1 MSRRKWIPTFFG
13 LLVLPLV
20 LAGWASAATPTPAS
34 TKAAAAPASPTLAP
48 VTIRYGTLGFSSE
61 AGVFIAA
68 DRGYFQKQ
76 GIKVELV
83 NFSSGAQMIAPLS
96 TGELHAGTSAINAG
110 LFNAIARGVDIKIV
124 AGIYHVRDGE
134 RTATAVLARKDL
146 VDGGQLKGFGDL
158 KGKKVA
164 IVGKG
169 IHAEIYVAR
178 MLEKGGLRFPGDV
191 ELTTLGGPNMMAA
204 FTNKALDL
212 AFIGE
217 PFITQW
223 VERGLVVR
231 WKELYEIYP
240 GNQPAVILFSPDFA
254 TKKPDA
260 ANRFMVAYL
269 QGVRDAY
276 DVFNKAKGSKEE
288 VIASL
293 IKNTSVKDRA
303 LYDKMSV
310 IQYNANGELMVDDF
324 RYQQDWYADHGYVE
338 RKADMGAVVD
348 RRFLDQAIK
357 QLGEYR

>member
-1 MSRRKWIPTFFG
+1 MSRRKCAPTIFA
-13 LLVLPLV
+13 LLVLALV
-20 LAGWASAATPTPAS
+20 LVGCAPATAAEPSPAS
-34 TKAAAAPASPTLAP
+34 

-61 AGVFIAA
+61 AGVYIAA
-68 DRGYFQKQ
+68 YRGYFQKQ
-76 GIKVELV
+76 GIEVELV
-83 NFSSGAQMIAPLS
+83 NFISGAQMIAPLS
-96 TGELHAGTSAINAG
+96 TGELDAGTSAISAG
-110 LFNAIARGVDIKIV
+110 LFNAIARGVHIKIV

-146 VDGGQLKGFGDL
+146 VDGGRLKGFGDL

-178 MLEKGGLRFPGDV
+178 MLEKGGLKFPDDV
-191 ELTTLGGPNMMAA
+191 DLMTMGGPDMMAA
-204 FTNKALDL
+204 FANKALDL

-240 GNQPAVILFSPDFA
+240 GNQPAVIVFSPDFA
-254 TKKPDA
+254 AKKPDA

-276 DVFNKAKGSKEE
+276 DVFTKAKGSKEE

-293 IKNTSVKDRA
+293 VKHTRVKDRA
-303 LYDKMSV
+303 LYNKMSV
-310 IQYNANGELMVDDF
+310 FQYNANGELMLDDF
-324 RYQQDWYADHGYVE
+324 RYQQDWYADHGYVAK
-338 RKADMGAVVD
+338 KADMGAVVD

-357 QLGEYR
+357 RLGEYR